1 MARAEVAPQQTGTA
15 TGGGEAGEARGGVRA
30 RALVVGALATALT
43 AYLVTQAEMVLSS
56 VRIGY
61 LQFPPA
67 ALGMLLLV
75 VALSRLAGRVARR
88 WGLTSS
94 DLLVIYCMCLVGAMT
109 ASHGLVQKMIPEL
122 NYPNRAAN
130 NANGWHD
137 LYDRFLRPGLV
148 AYDPARAG
156 VQPGSL
162 AYDQK
167 LVRGE
172 PVPWA
177 LWAAPVLNWGMLS
190 LFVLSA
196 FLCLTAIL
204 RRQWVDSEKLAFPL
218 AQLPLEIAGD
228 QDRPAFFRNR
238 LMWLGVLIPVV
249 VYAVKAL
256 HLVQPSVPDVT
267 IQWTLTD
274 YVTAPPWNAA
284 ASNVYFILSFAAI
297 GFFFLLP
304 TDVLFSI
311 WFFFLLSRVE
321 QLVMI
326 SLNQPTPGMPVYPEP
341 LFVGY
346 QTVGAYLALT
356 GYFFWV
362 ARPHLKRVWASA
374 LGRPGGYSRAED
386 DSELLPYRAA
396 VWGLLGSVGLAAGWL
411 WLNGM
416 SLWLALFELVA
427 CIFVI
432 ALVMARSTAEAG
444 MLMTETTF
452 RPVDLLR
459 MVVPLHSLGGA
470 NLTMLA
476 FFDNLF
482 LRDQRGLLLTGM
494 LDAARLSD
502 GARAGNGARVRRR
515 AFAGALALGV
525 LVAFAVAVPLNI
537 FLPYHL
543 GASGHMDGWMEAGS
557 PGLTI
562 TDYAQYFKGTPP
574 PVAGASWQMPTFF
587 GAGVGMTVF
596 LSFMRAAFFWW
607 PLHPLGYALSGSWST
622 IQLWFPC
629 LLAWMFKSLVLR
641 YGGMGAYTKSRP
653 FFLGLVLGEFG
664 IAVFFV
670 VLNALS
676 AWISPEHK
684 IPAPPFP
691 WG

>member
-1 MARAEVAPQQTGTA
+1 MAQSETVPQQTSPDA
-15 TGGGEAGEARGGVRA
+15 PSGEAGAAKEGVRA

-67 ALGMLLLV
+67 ALGVLLLV
-75 VALSRLAGRVARR
+75 VALSRLAGRAARR

-109 ASHGLVQKMIPEL
+109 ASHGLVEKMVPAL
-122 NYPNRAAN
+122 NYPNRGAN

-156 VQPGSL
+156 LQPASA

-167 LVRGE
+167 LPRGE
-172 PVPWA
+172 AVPWA
-177 LWAAPVLNWGMLS
+177 LWAAPVLNWGLLS

-196 FLCLTAIL
+196 FLCLTSIL
-204 RRQWVDSEKLAFPL
+204 RRQWVDSEKLSFPL

-238 LMWLGVLIPVV
+238 LMWLGVLIPVA
-249 VYAVKAL
+249 VYALKGL
-256 HLVQPSVPDVT
+256 HQVQPNVPDVPLS
-267 IQWTLTD
+267 WTLTD

-311 WFFFLLSRVE
+311 WFFFLLSRIE

-326 SLNQPTPGMPVYPEP
+326 SLNQPTPQMPAYPPP

-346 QTVGAYLALT
+346 QTVGAYLVLT
-356 GYFFWV
+356 GYFFWI
-362 ARPHLKRVWASA
+362 ARPHLQRVWASA

-386 DSELLPYRAA
+386 AGELLPYRAA
-396 VWGLLGSVGLAAGWL
+396 VWGLFGSVGLAAGWL

-416 SLWLALFELVA
+416 SPWLALFELVI

-482 LRDQRGLLLTGM
+482 LRDQRGLLLTGL
-494 LDAARLSD
+494 LDSARITD
-502 GARAGNGARVRRR
+502 GARVPRR
-515 AFAGALALGV
+515 AFAGALALGI

-537 FLPYHL
+537 LLPYHL
-543 GASGHMDGWMEAGS
+543 GANGHMDGWMESGS

-574 PVAGASWQMPTFF
+574 PQAGASWQMPAFF
-587 GAGVGMTVF
+587 GVGALMTVF
-596 LSFMRAAFFWW
+596 LTFMRTAFFWW

-622 IQLWFPC
+622 IQFWFAC
-629 LLAWMFKSLVLR
+629 LLAWVFKSLILR
-641 YGGMGAYTKSRP
+641 YGSMGFYTKSRP

-676 AWISPEHK
+676 AWLFPEHK